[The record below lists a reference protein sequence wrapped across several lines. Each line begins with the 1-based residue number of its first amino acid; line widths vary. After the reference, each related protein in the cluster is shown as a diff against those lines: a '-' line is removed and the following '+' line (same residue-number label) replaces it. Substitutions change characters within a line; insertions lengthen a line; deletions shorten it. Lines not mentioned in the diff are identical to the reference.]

1 MFMNVSC
8 LLMSETLM
16 GVQIRMRRRSVVAR
30 LARNVLVGDLN
41 DLFCI
46 TVKMIRRLPSTP
58 SANINL
64 RVN

>member
-1 MFMNVSC
+1 
-8 LLMSETLM
+8 M